1 MGSTIFY
8 YPLGESS
15 QTKGSHFFCGK
26 LITSNGLG
34 TSKTKDRK
42 ENILSLCQGLSEG
55 AICRRRTI
63 STESRPTRQVS
74 MDMRNVRTEENKLLF
89 SREEWLTRNQ
99 VQSYF
104 SRLSALKRRQVSG
117 PPCNQP
123 GLVEIDDLIQEDDWF
138 QQVGEVYKNLLAQH
152 PIYYDTYNLRDLHKW
167 KMISSFNAEMLKP
180 LCKPFGI
187 TFKAKDRKQVLV
199 DKLTLMLEG
208 CSCTRSDQRR
218 NKL

>member
-1 MGSTIFY
+1 
-8 YPLGESS
+8 
-15 QTKGSHFFCGK
+15 
-26 LITSNGLG
+26 
-34 TSKTKDRK
+34 
-42 ENILSLCQGLSEG
+42 
-55 AICRRRTI
+55 
-63 STESRPTRQVS
+63 

-138 QQVGEVYKNLLAQH
+138 QQVGEVYKNSLAQH
-152 PIYYDTYNLRDLHKW
+152 PIYYDAYNLCDLHKR
-167 KMISSFNAEMLKP
+167 KVISSFNVEMLKP

-187 TFKAKDRKQVLV
+187 TFKAKDRKQVLF

-208 CSCTRSDQRR
+208 CSCTRSAE
-218 NKL
+218 K